1 MSARKRCILVHFR
14 AVFQVRILC
23 RLHALDCIPYYEML
37 VARIY
42 PVWVSPFTVIGF
54 SVRLRS

>member
-1 MSARKRCILVHFR
+1 MQMEQAKSYFFI
-14 AVFQVRILC
+14 
-23 RLHALDCIPYYEML
+23 IPYYEML